1 MQAALG
7 VSQLKKLDYFIA
19 RRRENFK
26 GLAERMRACGLDNT
40 FHTSGATEF

>member
-26 GLAERMRACGLDNT
+26 GFSRTYESMRFG
-40 FHTSGATEF
+40 